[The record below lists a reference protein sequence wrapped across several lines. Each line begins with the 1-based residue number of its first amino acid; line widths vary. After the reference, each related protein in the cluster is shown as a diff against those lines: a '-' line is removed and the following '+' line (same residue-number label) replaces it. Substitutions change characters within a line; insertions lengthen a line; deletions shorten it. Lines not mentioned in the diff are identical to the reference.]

1 VHLRAALNY
10 IRHHWRGELS
20 LAVSFWV
27 NLVVI
32 GVAIVGAQLLI
43 KRPFVD
49 HPQNLFYAT
58 ALCFVAFRIVIYPWQ
73 AIGVLRSC
81 ERALSEYKNVIW
93 IRSAQVITVLGI
105 SVVIMDGID
114 LTRTLIKLNQ
124 PEEVPA
130 SLQKDYSLA
139 LRDSTTAQLQ
149 GSLDPGITQALRQ
162 FLEAHPGVTGIILN
176 SDGGN
181 VFEARGLA
189 SVIIDRGLS
198 TYSST
203 RCYSSCT
210 IAFAA
215 GRKRIL
221 GSKAKLGFHR
231 YKLNTVLPVIDA
243 ENELKKD
250 MLFYKDR
257 GIDAV
262 FLEQIAHTPDTS
274 IWVPEIEVLLRAGVV
289 HAIGD
294 VMFDN

>member
-1 VHLRAALNY
+1 MHLRAALTY

-27 NLVVI
+27 NFVAI
-32 GVAIVGAQLLI
+32 GVAIVAAQLLI

-58 ALCFVAFRIVIYPWQ
+58 ALCFLLLRIVIYPWQ

-81 ERALSEYKNVIW
+81 ERALGEYKNVIW

-124 PEEVPA
+124 PEEVQA
-130 SLQKDYSLA
+130 SMQKNYSLT
-139 LRDSTTAQLQ
+139 LRNSTIVQLQ
-149 GSLDPGITQALRQ
+149 GSLDPGITQELRQ
-162 FLEAHPGVTGIILN
+162 FLETRPGVTGIILN

-181 VFEARGLA
+181 VFAARGLA

-215 GRKRIL
+215 GSKRIL
-221 GSKAKLGFHR
+221 GSNAKLGFHR
-231 YKLNTVLPVIDA
+231 YKLSTVLPVIDA

-250 MLFYKDR
+250 MQFYRDR

-262 FLEQIAHTPDTS
+262 FLEQIVHTPDRS
-274 IWVPEIEVLLRAGVV
+274 IWVPEIEALLRAGVV

-294 VMFDN
+294 VM